1 MIYFNKITF
10 KNDGSIDEFWGNQVK
25 ADTDPMPFNINNIN
39 SPIIVLAQKI
49 ARKNRFILD
58 VEDETPGE
66 RAPNTYNSVDS
77 LGAVNS
83 LVQNLAAEI
92 NDAVR
97 GMNWDRWDKLKKEA
111 IREGWMHID
120 QQTEEI
126 IDWGNLVLKFNESK
140 AIFSS
145 K

>member
-1 MIYFNKITF
+1 
-10 KNDGSIDEFWGNQVK
+10 
-25 ADTDPMPFNINNIN
+25 MPFNINNIN
-39 SPIIVLAQKI
+39 SPIIVLTQKI